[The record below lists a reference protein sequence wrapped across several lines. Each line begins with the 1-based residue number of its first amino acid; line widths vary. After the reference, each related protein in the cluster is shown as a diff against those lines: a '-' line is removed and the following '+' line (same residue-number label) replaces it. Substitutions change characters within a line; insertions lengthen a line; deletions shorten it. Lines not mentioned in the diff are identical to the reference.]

1 MVLERIKQYLDYKNI
16 SISAFEKSIGMSN
29 ASFRKSLKRKG
40 AIGSDKIENILRVY
54 SDLSPAWLF
63 SGKGDMIVN
72 GSYQLGSEKDSSDNK
87 DEFTAEPLPLDG
99 YYKKSIPLIPLNKD
113 GGTLL
118 EKIKAES
125 NCERY
130 IIPAFDDADFLF
142 TIRGTSMLPAFRPG
156 DIVAC
161 KNVPLTA
168 LFFQWNN
175 IYVMDT
181 SQGILVKRVKPG
193 KDKKHVLIVSEDDAY
208 DPFELSCSNI
218 HSLAL
223 VVGIIR
229 SMI

>member
-1 MVLERIKQYLDYKNI
+1 MVLERIKQYLNYKNI

-29 ASFRKSLKRKG
+29 ASFRKSLNNKG
-40 AIGSDKIENILRVY
+40 AIGSDKLENILRTY
-54 SDLSPAWLF
+54 SDLSPDWLF

-72 GSYQLGSEKDSSDNK
+72 GSYQLVSKKVSSDNK
-87 DEFTAEPLPLDG
+87 DSFTAEPLSLDR
-99 YYKKSIPLIPLNKD
+99 YYKKSIPLIPLNED

-118 EKIKAES
+118 EKIKDES

-130 IIPAFDDADFLF
+130 VIPAFGDADFLF
-142 TIRGTSMLPAFRPG
+142 TVRGSSMIPAFRSG

-161 KNVPLTA
+161 KNIPSTG

-181 SQGILVKRVKPG
+181 SQGVLVKRVKPG

-208 DPFELSCSNI
+208 DPFELSCSDI